1 MLFLYNLAVL
11 VTSFVLKLVTNFN
24 PKLKL
29 FVDGRKNVFSQLQQ
43 QISDQDKIIWVH
55 TASLGEFEQGLPII
69 EKLKITYPNYKILVT
84 FFSPSGYEVK
94 KNTPVADLVLYLP
107 LDTKKN
113 AEKFI
118 TLAQP
123 KLAIFVKYEIW
134 PNYLRA
140 LKKQEVPTLLI
151 SAIFKKRQLFFKG
164 FGGFM
169 RQGLRTFEH
178 IFVQDQHSQDLLQS
192 IQIHKSTIAGDTR
205 LDRVSEILERDNSL
219 DFMSTF
225 KQGIPCVVAGS
236 TWPEDEGILLD
247 YINTPALPLK
257 FVIAPHNIKDS
268 HIQKLKAAITKKTV
282 LYSERDQTDLADAE
296 VLIIDTVGLLTK
308 IYSYADIA
316 YVGGGFATGLHNT
329 LEPAVFG
336 IPVII
341 GPEFKGFKE
350 AEDLVAL
357 KGILPVADSLGLQTT
372 LDELLQKPG
381 FRKTTGMINA
391 QYIAQNKGASLKILD
406 HIAALLQP
414 SNTQ

>member
-11 VTSFVLKLVTNFN
+11 VASFVLKLVANFS

-43 QISDQDKIIWVH
+43 EISEQDKVIWVH

-69 EKLKITYPNYKILVT
+69 EKLKIAYPNYKILVT

-94 KNTPVADLVLYLP
+94 KNTTVADLVLYLP

-113 AEKFI
+113 ARKFI
-118 TLAQP
+118 ELARP

-134 PNYLRA
+134 PNYLQE
-140 LKKQEVPTLLI
+140 LKQQQVPTLLI
-151 SAIFKKRQLFFKG
+151 SAIFLKRQVFFKG
-164 FGGFM
+164 YGGFM
-169 RQGLRTFEH
+169 RKGLHTFSH
-178 IFVQDQHSQDLLQS
+178 IFVQDKNSQDLLNS
-192 IQIHKSTIAGDTR
+192 IDINNSTIAGDTR

-219 DFMSTF
+219 DFMATF
-225 KQGIPCVVAGS
+225 KQGDLCMVAGS
-236 TWPEDEGILLD
+236 TWPEDEAILLD
-247 YINTPALPLK
+247 AINK
-257 FVIAPHNIKDS
+257 VDEQIKYVIAPHNIKEA
-268 HIQKLKAAITKKTV
+268 HIQKLKGAITKKTV
-282 LYSERDQTDLADAE
+282 LFSELDKTEFADAE

-350 AEDLVAL
+350 AEDLVQL
-357 KGILPVADSLGLQTT
+357 KGVLPVSDKVELQKT
-372 LDELLQKPG
+372 LDGLVQNPG
-381 FRKTTGMINA
+381 FRKETGTRNA
-391 QYIAQNKGASLKILD
+391 NYITQNKGASVKILH
-406 HIAALLQP
+406 HIKTLL
-414 SNTQ
+414 